1 MSSVSVGDGGD
12 RSVITST
19 SIDDDN
25 DTSIDDDNDTI
36 LGQKFRKL
44 IDLTMA
50 KNEIVDQIINDLSES
65 ESLAHLVLY
74 LQLNLRRSF
83 YRNSR
88 HIKRKKVWKQA
99 LQDVFQ
105 GLAAHCDF
113 ELLHATVQTGI
124 IKVRVKP

>member
-25 DTSIDDDNDTI
+25 NTIDDNDTI

-44 IDLTMA
+44 VEFTMA
-50 KNEIVDQIINDLSES
+50 KNEIVDLIVHDLILF
-65 ESLAHLVLY
+65 ESLAHLVMY

-83 YRNSR
+83 YRNR
-88 HIKRKKVWKQA
+88 QTDRRKVWKQA

-105 GLAAHCDF
+105 ELPAHCKF
-113 ELLHATVQTGI
+113 LLLHPTVRTGI
-124 IKVRVKP
+124 MKVRVKP

>member
-25 DTSIDDDNDTI
+25 NTIDDNDTI

-44 IDLTMA
+44 VEFTML
-50 KNEIVDQIINDLSES
+50 KNEIVDQIIHDLILF

>member
-19 SIDDDN
+19 SIDDDV
-25 DTSIDDDNDTI
+25 NDTI
-36 LGQKFRKL
+36 LGQKFQKL
-44 IDLTMA
+44 VDFMVT
-50 KNEIVDQIINDLSES
+50 KNIEVSEIVDQIIIDLTRS